1 MEEETP
7 KQNGEK
13 RDFQDPV
20 TGRFLPGTV
29 PNPSGRP
36 KGSVSIVAELRK
48 RLQEIPVGEKRTY
61 LELFTDRVME
71 KAMVDGDVA
80 MMRDMIDRI
89 DGKPQASV
97 DMTTNGKDLPTPI
110 LGSYA
115 LPTNNSD
122 EQSAQNEQEN

>member
-1 MEEETP
+1 MEEVKTETTEKNRAHLFQPGVSGNP
-7 KQNGEK
+7 K
-13 RDFQDPV
+13 
-20 TGRFLPGTV
+20 
-29 PNPSGRP
+29 GRP
-36 KGSVSIVAELRK
+36 KGSLSIVSAIRQKL
-48 RLQEIPVGEKRTY
+48 EKAPPGSEKTY
-61 LELFTDRVME
+61 LEMFVDRVME

-122 EQSAQNEQEN
+122 EQGAQNEQEN